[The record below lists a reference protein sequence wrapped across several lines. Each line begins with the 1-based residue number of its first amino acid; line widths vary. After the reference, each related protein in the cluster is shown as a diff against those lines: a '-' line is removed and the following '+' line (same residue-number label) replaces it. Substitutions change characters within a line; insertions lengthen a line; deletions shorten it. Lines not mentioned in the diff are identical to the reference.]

1 MEKIQ
6 TRVIQPHDLFE
17 MHNIK
22 NQVDAEKVLS
32 SAFNILVYLR
42 VGDAMETSALRFTK
56 VADDLLQI
64 ESILE
69 LEMLVDTLQQ
79 RRIIKLPI

>member
-1 MEKIQ
+1 
-6 TRVIQPHDLFE
+6 

-22 NQVDAEKVLS
+22 NQVDAVKVLS